1 LQDSFFPEFERI
13 RATGILPTGQFVR
26 PLLQSQAGNL
36 PAQQSVSSIQYVRA
50 STPAA
55 SFSNESS
62 MNLVRSS
69 YFPSTLQSSMV
80 SPSYVGMNSQQYS
93 SPALSMQYAIDSPGQ
108 GFGSSQNPSQ
118 NMMPSNSVNYG
129 HYSPVRPV
137 NAQVFSPSINQSPS
151 SFSDGGKGLMQSQ
164 WKEARP
170 EIKSKPADAASAT
183 LYGQNLGLTAYNLN
197 APAAP
202 QAHLTGNPFA

>member
-26 PLLQSQAGNL
+26 PLLQNQAGNL
-36 PAQQSVSSIQYVRA
+36 PAQQPMSSIQYVRVSA
-50 STPAA
+50 PAA
-55 SFSNESS
+55 PLSNESS
-62 MNLVRSS
+62 MKSGRSS
-69 YFPSTLQSSMV
+69 FSPSTLQSSMV
-80 SPSYVGMNSQQYS
+80 SPNYVGMKYS

-108 GFGSSQNPSQ
+108 RFGSSQNPRQ

-137 NAQVFSPSINQSPS
+137 NAQVFSPSTYQSPS
-151 SFSDGGKGLMQSQ
+151 SFSDGGKGSVQSQ
-164 WKEARP
+164 WKEAKP
-170 EIKSKPADAASAT
+170 EINSKPADAASAT
-183 LYGQNLGLTAYNLN
+183 LYGQNLGLTAYDLN